1 MGAILTSVNPATLLP
16 WMEIFKLGEKI
27 MNVSADQKG
36 QSVLGTILAVV
47 VVFFIA
53 IGVWYYVQG
62 NNGSVKAAWSSIKE
76 SSEDA
81 ATSTKVKTALMLSRH
96 VSPFDIDISTKQGVV
111 SLAGQVPSEEV
122 KAMAGAIAKDT
133 SGVKELHNNLVVD
146 PGTRPNPESG
156 RLTERVADLEIKM
169 IAEEALRKSPELKEI
184 PISLAVQERKVS
196 LNGVVETESQKNLAQ
211 QIVWGVQGVTGV
223 VNNLS
228 VTTPT
233 NTTPE
238 DKLAKR
244 VEFELYSTKAFS
256 LNTLQIHSLDGT
268 VTLAGSVST
277 RAEKLLAEKIAQ
289 TVNGVRKVV
298 NNLSVIGEGDRE
310 A

>member
-1 MGAILTSVNPATLLP
+1 MS
-16 WMEIFKLGEKI
+16 
-27 MNVSADQKG
+27 VSADQKG

-47 VVFFIA
+47 VVFLIVG
-53 IGVWYYVQG
+53 GVWYYVQG

-81 ATSTKVKTALMLSRH
+81 ATSTKVKTALMLSKH
-96 VSPFDIDISTKQGVV
+96 VSPFDIEVNTKQGVV

-133 SGVKELHNNLVVD
+133 SGVKELQNNLIVD
-146 PGTRPNPESG
+146 PGTRPNPEAS
-156 RLTERVADLEIKM
+156 RLTDRVADLEIKM
-169 IAEEALRKSPELKEI
+169 ITEEALRKNPELKDS
-184 PISLAVQERKVS
+184 PITLAVKERKVS
-196 LNGVVETESQKNLAQ
+196 LNGTVETESQKSLAQ
-211 QIVWGVQGVTGV
+211 QIAWGVQGVVGV
-223 VNNLS
+223 VNNLG
-228 VTTPT
+228 VTTTST
-233 NTTPE
+233 NAAPE
-238 DKLAKR
+238 DKLAKK

-256 LNTLQIHSLDGT
+256 LNTLQIHSADGT

-289 TVNGVRKVV
+289 TVSGVRKVV
-298 NNLSVIGEGDRE
+298 NNLNVIGETDRE

>member
-1 MGAILTSVNPATLLP
+1 MS
-16 WMEIFKLGEKI
+16 
-27 MNVSADQKG
+27 VSADQKG

-47 VVFFIA
+47 VVFLIA

-81 ATSTKVKTALMLSRH
+81 ATSTKVKTALMLSKH
-96 VSPFDIDISTKQGVV
+96 VSPFDIDVSTKQGAV
-111 SLAGQVPSEEV
+111 SLTGQVPSQEV

-133 SGVKELHNNLVVD
+133 SGVKELHNNLIVD
-146 PGTRPNPESG
+146 PGTRPNPEAS

-169 IAEEALRKSPELKEI
+169 IAEEALRKNPELKDS
-184 PISLAVQERKVS
+184 PIALEVRERKVS
-196 LNGVVETESQKNLAQ
+196 LNGGVETESQKNLAQ
-211 QIVWGVQGVTGV
+211 QIAWGVQGVVGV
-223 VNNLS
+223 VNNLK

-233 NTTPE
+233 NATPE

-268 VTLAGSVST
+268 VTLAGSVAT

-298 NNLSVIGEGDRE
+298 NNLSVVGESDRE